1 MMLLLMCKICGLLAF
16 FFDDENI
23 FVGAFHVIMFP
34 GVLFLGEFKIFG
46 FLACFLDFVF
56 VKLAIIFQALLRPE
70 KAVLRPEAVSIK
82 EYEDKKKDH
91 QREIVA
97 ILKRLR

>member
-1 MMLLLMCKICGLLAF
+1 MVLLLMCKICGLLAF

-23 FVGAFHVIMFP
+23 FVGAFHVVVFA

-46 FLACFLDFVF
+46 FLAGFLDFVF
-56 VKLAIIFQALLRPE
+56 IKLAVILQALLCPE
-70 KAVLRPEAVSIK
+70 KPVLCPEAVPVK
-82 EYEDKKKDH
+82 ENHDKKKDH